1 MNDQTMNYHD
11 LEHALTPPSVAC
23 VTDRGVSE
31 GYWKRFRC
39 YEMSHSDLRA
49 KPSALRKWRE
59 SAPEG
64 AEFIARL
71 DPQVALDL
79 FTGER
84 AEELIKH
91 GSLRCEA
98 LQASALL
105 LHTPASFR
113 PSREH
118 IEALRGFMQRF
129 ERPCPVAWRADG
141 LWEESDTYLELCA
154 ELDLIPVIDPLMW
167 EEDEA
172 LPQGERFYWRVL
184 GGQGLTPR
192 VNDFDLDRLLDLCEQ
207 AEAEGW
213 VVFSSPRME
222 REAKRFRAMIG
233 DE

>member
-1 MNDQTMNYHD
+1 MNYD
-11 LEHALTPPSVAC
+11 ELEGELTSPSVAC

-59 SAPEG
+59 TAPEG

-79 FTGER
+79 FQGDR
-84 AEELIKH
+84 AEELLRH
-91 GSLRCEA
+91 AQLRCEA
-98 LQASALL
+98 LGASALL
-105 LHTPASFR
+105 LHTPATFR

-118 IEALRGFMQRF
+118 IDALRAFANRF
-129 ERPCPVAWRADG
+129 DRPCPIAWRADG
-141 LWEESDTYLELCA
+141 LWEESDTYFELCA
-154 ELDLIPVIDPLMW
+154 ELELIPVIDPLMW
-167 EEDEA
+167 DEDEE
-172 LPQGERFYWRVL
+172 LPQGQRYYWRVL

-192 VNDFDLDRLLDLCEQ
+192 VSDFDLDRLLDLCEQ
-207 AEAEGW
+207 TEAEGW

-222 REAKRFRAMIG
+222 REAKRFRVMAG
-233 DE
+233 DG